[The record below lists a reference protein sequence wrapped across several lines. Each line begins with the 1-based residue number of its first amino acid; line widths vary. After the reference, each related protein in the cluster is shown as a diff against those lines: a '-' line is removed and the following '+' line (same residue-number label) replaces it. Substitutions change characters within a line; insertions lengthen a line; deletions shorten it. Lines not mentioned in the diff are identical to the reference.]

1 MSVVDNVRAAGM
13 ITDKKK
19 CKEGDFTMQFS
30 LATARGLLVIGL
42 TFVTLFAGYPA
53 AEAQQPK
60 RGGTLTLALEA
71 DFASL
76 DPLRVTALVER
87 QVGLAVMDPLFD
99 IDEKGR
105 VKPVL
110 ATGFEAIDGG
120 KTYRIFLRE
129 GVKFHDGTV
138 FDADAVVFNIERVRD
153 PKNACRCIAN
163 LDSIESVKAIDA
175 RTVEFT
181 LNRPDAVLPAILS
194 DAAGLMVSPT
204 ALRADEKAIAKRPIG
219 TGPFI
224 LKEWQQGHK
233 IILERNPNYWVK
245 DQPYLDRVVMLP
257 LANEET
263 RQSGLISGTIDVI
276 ESPSP
281 RFVREA
287 RANKK
292 LKVLTGAGLGTTFL
306 KMNTRNEPFDDVRV
320 RRAVA
325 YATDRALFIKAIY
338 EDQYPIADSLIGPGM
353 WAHAAVKNFPKY
365 DPAQAKKLLAEYGK
379 PVSFVLGI
387 TPTPHN
393 ALAAQALQEMW
404 KEVGI
409 NVQIKQ
415 VEQARFIRDALTHN
429 FQMSLFRWAGR
440 PDPDLNLYRAFHSKF
455 ANETS
460 SNYTQ
465 FTNKKM
471 DELLERG
478 RMTLDQAER
487 QKIYDDASTLL
498 ADEVPYLFLF
508 YATFHTV
515 MAAKVH
521 PGPNIADGVLRLQTA
536 WVE

>member
-1 MSVVDNVRAAGM
+1 
-13 ITDKKK
+13 
-19 CKEGDFTMQFS
+19 MQCRYPM
-30 LATARGLLVIGL
+30 LRGLLASGL
-42 TFVTLFAGYPA
+42 TLFGLFAGCPA

-71 DFASL
+71 DFPSL

-99 IDEKGR
+99 IDEKGE
-105 VKPVL
+105 VKPML
-110 ATGFEAIDGG
+110 ATGYEVLDGG
-120 KTYRIFLRE
+120 KTYRITLRE
-129 GVKFHDGTV
+129 GVKFHDGTA
-138 FDADAVVFNIERVRD
+138 FDADAVVFNLERSLD
-153 PKNACRCIAN
+153 PKNACRCLAN
-163 LDSIESVKAIDA
+163 IDSIVGVKAVDA
-175 RTVEFT
+175 KTVEFK

-204 ALRADEKAIAKRPIG
+204 AVRADEKGTAKKPVG
-219 TGPFI
+219 TGPFVV
-224 LKEWQQGHK
+224 KEWQQGHK
-233 IILERNPNYWVK
+233 IVLERNPNYWVK
-245 DQPYLDRVVMLP
+245 DQPYLDRVVILP
-257 LANEET
+257 LANEES
-263 RQSGLISGTIDVI
+263 RQSGLLSGSIDVI

-281 RFVREA
+281 RFVRDA
-287 RANKK
+287 RRNKK
-292 LKVLTGAGLGTTFL
+292 LKVLTGAGLGTVFL
-306 KMNTRNEPFDDVRV
+306 KMNTRNPPFDDVRV
-320 RRAVA
+320 RRAMA
-325 YATDRALFIKAIY
+325 FATDRDLFTKAIY
-338 EDQYPIADSLIGPGM
+338 DNQYPVADSLIGPGM
-353 WAHAAVKNFPKY
+353 WAHSAVKNFPKY
-365 DPAQAKKLLAEYGK
+365 DPAQARKLLAEYGK
-379 PVSFVLGI
+379 PVSFALGI
-387 TPTPHN
+387 STSPHN

-404 KEVGI
+404 KAVGI
-409 NVQIKQ
+409 NAEIKQ
-415 VEQARFIRDALTHN
+415 IEQARFIRDALTHN

-465 FTNKKM
+465 FTNSRM

-478 RMTLDQAER
+478 RSTLDRSER
-487 QKIYDDASTLL
+487 QKIYDEASALL

>member
-1 MSVVDNVRAAGM
+1 
-13 ITDKKK
+13 
-19 CKEGDFTMQFS
+19 MQCRYPM
-30 LATARGLLVIGL
+30 LRGLLASGL
-42 TFVTLFAGYPA
+42 TLFGLFAGCPA

-71 DFASL
+71 DFPSL

-99 IDEKGR
+99 IDEKGE
-105 VKPVL
+105 VKPML
-110 ATGFEAIDGG
+110 ATGYEVLDGG
-120 KTYRIFLRE
+120 KTYRITLRE
-129 GVKFHDGTV
+129 GVKFHDGTA
-138 FDADAVVFNIERVRD
+138 FDADAVVFNLERSLD
-153 PKNACRCIAN
+153 PKNACRCLAN
-163 LDSIESVKAIDA
+163 IDSIVGVKAIDA
-175 RTVEFT
+175 KTVEFK

-204 ALRADEKAIAKRPIG
+204 AVRADEKATAKKPVG
-219 TGPFI
+219 TGPFVV
-224 LKEWQQGHK
+224 KEWQQGHK

-245 DQPYLDRVVMLP
+245 DQPYLDRVVILP
-257 LANEET
+257 LANEES
-263 RQSGLISGTIDVI
+263 RQSGLLSGSIDVI

-281 RFVREA
+281 RFVRDA
-287 RANKK
+287 KRNKK
-292 LKVLTGAGLGTTFL
+292 LKVLTGAGLGTVFL
-306 KMNTRNEPFDDVRV
+306 KMNTRNPPFDDVRV
-320 RRAVA
+320 RRAMA
-325 YATDRALFIKAIY
+325 FATDRDLFIKAIY
-338 EDQYPIADSLIGPGM
+338 DNQYPVADSLIGPGM
-353 WAHAAVKNFPKY
+353 WAHSAVKNFPKY
-365 DPAQAKKLLAEYGK
+365 DPAQARKLLAEYGK
-379 PVSFVLGI
+379 PVSFALGI
-387 TPTPHN
+387 STSPHN

-404 KEVGI
+404 KAVGI
-409 NVQIKQ
+409 NAEIKQ
-415 VEQARFIRDALTHN
+415 IEQARFIRDALTHN

-465 FTNKKM
+465 FTNSKM

-478 RMTLDQAER
+478 RTTLDRAQR
-487 QKIYDDASTLL
+487 QKIYDEASALL

>member
-1 MSVVDNVRAAGM
+1 
-13 ITDKKK
+13 
-19 CKEGDFTMQFS
+19 MQCRYPM
-30 LATARGLLVIGL
+30 LRGLLASGL
-42 TFVTLFAGYPA
+42 TLFGLFAGCPA

-71 DFASL
+71 DFPSL

-99 IDEKGR
+99 IDEKGE
-105 VKPVL
+105 VKPML
-110 ATGFEAIDGG
+110 ATGYEVLDGG
-120 KTYRIFLRE
+120 KTYRITLRE
-129 GVKFHDGTV
+129 GVKFHDGTA
-138 FDADAVVFNIERVRD
+138 FDADAVVFNLERSLD
-153 PKNACRCIAN
+153 PKNACRCLAN
-163 LDSIESVKAIDA
+163 IDSIVGVNAIDA
-175 RTVEFT
+175 KTVEFK

-204 ALRADEKAIAKRPIG
+204 AVRADEKATPKKPVG
-219 TGPFI
+219 TGPFVV
-224 LKEWQQGHK
+224 KEWQQGHK

-245 DQPYLDRVVMLP
+245 DQPYLDRVVILP
-257 LANEET
+257 LANEES
-263 RQSGLISGTIDVI
+263 RQSGLLSGSIDVI

-281 RFVREA
+281 RFVRDA
-287 RANKK
+287 KRNKK
-292 LKVLTGAGLGTTFL
+292 LKVLTGAGLGTVFL
-306 KMNTRNEPFDDVRV
+306 KMNTRNPPFDDVRV
-320 RRAVA
+320 RRAMA
-325 YATDRALFIKAIY
+325 FATDRDLFIKAIY
-338 EDQYPIADSLIGPGM
+338 DNQYPVADSLIGPGM
-353 WAHAAVKNFPKY
+353 WAHSAVKNFPKY
-365 DPAQAKKLLAEYGK
+365 DPAQARKLLAEYGK
-379 PVSFVLGI
+379 PVSFALGI
-387 TPTPHN
+387 STSPHN

-404 KEVGI
+404 KAVGI
-409 NVQIKQ
+409 NAEIKQ
-415 VEQARFIRDALTHN
+415 IEQARFIRDALTHN

-465 FTNKKM
+465 FTNSKM

-478 RMTLDQAER
+478 RTTLDRAQR
-487 QKIYDDASTLL
+487 QKIYDEASALL

>member
-1 MSVVDNVRAAGM
+1 
-13 ITDKKK
+13 
-19 CKEGDFTMQFS
+19 MQFRC
-30 LATARGLLVIGL
+30 AMARGLLATGL
-42 TFVTLFAGYPA
+42 TLVGLFAGCLG

-71 DFASL
+71 DFPSL
-76 DPLRVTALVER
+76 DPLRLTALVER

-99 IDEKGR
+99 IDEKGSI
-105 VKPVL
+105 KPVL
-110 ATGFEAIDGG
+110 ATGYEAVDGG
-120 KTYRIFLRE
+120 KAYRITLRE
-129 GVKFHDGTV
+129 GVKFHDGTA
-138 FDADAVVFNIERVRD
+138 FDAEAVVFNIERVRD
-153 PKNACRCIAN
+153 PKNACRCLAN
-163 LDSIESVKAIDA
+163 LDSIAGVKAIDA

-224 LKEWQQGHK
+224 VKEWQQGHK
-233 IILERNPNYWVK
+233 IILERNPSYWAK

-263 RQSGLISGTIDVI
+263 RQSGLLSGTIDVI
-276 ESPSP
+276 QSPSP

-287 RANKK
+287 RTNKK
-292 LKVLTGAGLGTTFL
+292 LKVMTGAGLGTTFL
-306 KMNTRNEPFDDVRV
+306 KMNTRTAPFDDVRV
-320 RRAVA
+320 RRAMA
-325 YATDRALFIKAIY
+325 YATDRALFTKAIY
-338 EDQYPIADSLIGPGM
+338 DDQYPVADSLIGPGM

-365 DPAQAKKLLAEYGK
+365 DPAQAKKLLADYGK

-387 TPTPHN
+387 STSPHN

-409 NVQIKQ
+409 TVQIKQ
-415 VEQARFIRDALTHN
+415 IEQARFIRDALTHN

-455 ANETS
+455 ADETS

-465 FTNKKM
+465 FTNQKM

-478 RMTLDQAER
+478 RTTLDQAER
-487 QKIYDDASTLL
+487 QKIYDAASALL
-498 ADEVPYLFLF
+498 AEEVPYLFLF
-508 YATFHTV
+508 YATFHSV
-515 MAAKVH
+515 MTSKVH